1 MANQE
6 SGLAR
11 RASARE
17 ESPLAP
23 VLYPLISIF
32 ILSLFIGGCAA
43 PAEPIERKPQVPTA
57 VADLAAT
64 QSGNSVILTFTLPKD
79 TVDRHPLKE
88 PPAVEIYRAVR
99 PTLSATPNTP
109 GVDVT
114 PKLVATI
121 PSEMIGHYADGGHF
135 RYLDALAPSDFP
147 PQADAVASYTVR
159 GRSSVK
165 RESEDSNVATL
176 PVFPAF
182 EAIADLKPEITHGG
196 VALSWTPPQ
205 KTLTGSAPPIASYHI
220 YRAEI
225 QAATATQTPAAASP
239 VSGTPKPKETL
250 TQIASTV
257 APTYID
263 TQAQFD
269 HTYAYSVRSVAQYPN
284 GALESSDSNS
294 VVVTPKDVFPPATP
308 QGLVAV
314 FVPKQGDVPAH
325 LELSWAINAETD
337 IAGYNMYRSEQDGV
351 AGTRVNAE
359 LLRTPA
365 FRDTSTIAGRR
376 YSYSVTAVDRAGN
389 ESPAS
394 DAVPA
399 GIPAESQQ
407 QP

>member
-6 SGLAR
+6 WGAAHCEFAR
-11 RASARE
+11 KEA
-17 ESPLAP
+17 PLAP
-23 VLYPLISIF
+23 TLYSIVSIF
-32 ILSLFIGGCAA
+32 VLSLFMGGCAA
-43 PAEPIERKPQVPTA
+43 PGEPIERKPQVPTA

-64 QSGNSVILTFTLPKD
+64 QSGNTVVLTFTLPKD
-79 TVDRHPLKE
+79 TVDHHPLKE

-109 GVDVT
+109 GLDVT

-121 PSEMIGHYADGGHF
+121 PSEMIGHYSDQGHF

-147 PQADAVASYTVR
+147 PHVDAVASYTVR

-182 EAIADLKPEITHGG
+182 EAIVDLKPEVTHGG

-225 QAATATQTPAAASP
+225 QAATATQAPAAASNIP
-239 VSGTPKPKETL
+239 GTPKPKETL
-250 TQIASTV
+250 TQIASTI

-263 TQAQFD
+263 TQAEFD

-284 GALESSDSNS
+284 GALESADSNS
-294 VVVTPKDVFPPATP
+294 VVVAPKDVFPPAAP

-325 LELSWAINAETD
+325 LEMSWAINAETD
-337 IAGYNMYRSEQDGV
+337 IAGYNVYRSEQDGV
-351 AGTRVNAE
+351 AGTRMNAE

-365 FRDTSTIAGRR
+365 FRDTSTIAGGR

-394 DAVPA
+394 DAVSA
-399 GIPAESQQ
+399 GIPAESQP

>member
-6 SGLAR
+6 WGAAHR
-11 RASARE
+11 GSARKKAPPA
-17 ESPLAP
+17 STLLPL
-23 VLYPLISIF
+23 VCIF
-32 ILSLFIGGCAA
+32 MLSLFIGGCAA
-43 PAEPIERKPQVPTA
+43 PGEPIERKPQVPTA

-64 QSGNSVILTFTLPKD
+64 QSGNTVVLTFTLPKD
-79 TVDRHPLKE
+79 TVDHRALKE

-99 PTLSATPNTP
+99 PVSPTTPDTF
-109 GVDVT
+109 GIGST

-121 PSEMIGHYADGGHF
+121 PSEMIGHYSDQGHF

-147 PQADAVASYTVR
+147 PQADAVANYMVR
-159 GRSSVK
+159 TRSSVK
-165 RESEDSNVATL
+165 RESEDSNVVAL

-205 KTLTGSAPPIASYHI
+205 KTLTGSAPPIASYHV

-225 QAATATQTPAAASP
+225 QAAAATQAPAAASNIP
-239 VSGTPKPKETL
+239 GTPKPKETL

-257 APTYID
+257 APAYID
-263 TQAQFD
+263 TRAQFD
-269 HTYAYSVRSVAQYPN
+269 HTYAYSVRSVVQYPN
-284 GALESSDSNS
+284 GALESADSNS
-294 VVVTPKDVFPPATP
+294 VVVSPKDVFPPATP

-314 FVPKQGDVPAH
+314 FVPKQGNVPAH

-337 IAGYNMYRSEQDGV
+337 IAGYNVYRSEQDGV
-351 AGTRVNAE
+351 AGTRLNAE

-394 DAVPA
+394 DAVSA
-399 GIPAESQQ
+399 GIPAESQP

>member
-6 SGLAR
+6 WGA
-11 RASARE
+11 AHC
-17 ESPLAP
+17 ESPRKKAPLAP
-23 VLYPLISIF
+23 VLYPLVSIF
-32 ILSLFIGGCAA
+32 MLSLFIGGCAA
-43 PAEPIERKPQVPTA
+43 PGEPVERKPQVPTA

-64 QSGNSVILTFTLPKD
+64 QSGNSVILTFTLPKE
-79 TVDRHPLKE
+79 TVDHRQLKE

-114 PKLVATI
+114 PKLIATI
-121 PSEMIGHYADGGHF
+121 PSEMVDHYADGGHF
-135 RYLDALAPSDFP
+135 RYLDTLASSDFP
-147 PQADAVASYTVR
+147 PQVDAVASYTVR
-159 GRSSVK
+159 ERSSVK
-165 RESEDSNVATL
+165 RESEDSNIAAL

-196 VALSWTPPQ
+196 VVLSWTPPR
-205 KTLTGSAPPIASYHI
+205 KTLTGSAPPIARYQI

-225 QAATATQTPAAASP
+225 QTAASTQVP
-239 VSGTPKPKETL
+239 VAASTIPGTAKPKETL

-257 APTYID
+257 APAYID

-269 HTYAYSVRSVAQYPN
+269 HTYAYSVRSVVQYPN
-284 GALESSDSNS
+284 GALESADSNS
-294 VVVTPKDVFPPATP
+294 VVVTPKDVFPPAAP

-314 FVPKQGDVPAH
+314 FVPKQGDVLAH
-325 LELSWAINAETD
+325 LDLSWAINAETD
-337 IAGYNMYRSEQDGV
+337 IAGYNVYRSEQDGV
-351 AGTRVNAE
+351 PGTRLNVE

-394 DAVPA
+394 DAVSA
-399 GIPAESQQ
+399 GIPAESQP